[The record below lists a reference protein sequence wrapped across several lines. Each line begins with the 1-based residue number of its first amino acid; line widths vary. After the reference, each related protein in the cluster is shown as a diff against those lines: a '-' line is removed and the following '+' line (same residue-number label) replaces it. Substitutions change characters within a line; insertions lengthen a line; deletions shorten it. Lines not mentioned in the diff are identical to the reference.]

1 MKVLSTFTTIRI
13 CRLLDSMYE
22 FLKRD
27 LVLTHLSSIFFFT
40 PPPPLPPPPGK
51 VRKPKFG
58 LKWINL
64 NKKNVKKLI
73 MVAIYL
79 SFASF
84 GKVEL
89 QDLSL
94 GITSILRV
102 FYFDSV
108 TLGRGD

>member
-1 MKVLSTFTTIRI
+1 
-13 CRLLDSMYE
+13 
-22 FLKRD
+22 
-27 LVLTHLSSIFFFT
+27 
-40 PPPPLPPPPGK
+40 
-51 VRKPKFG
+51 
-58 LKWINL
+58 
-64 NKKNVKKLI
+64 

-84 GKVEL
+84 EKAEL

-108 TLGRGD
+108 TLVQGGLILYFWVETSPYYLLQHLVVINQPCIYEI